1 MQINGAHLATVFA
14 PKPVEL
20 QEQTRQPVTID
31 AVASFKLG
39 DEPSPQTKVDVQQS
53 AQAEISVNDSQQAR
67 FVRFFSA
74 SDEASS
80 PTQREPSGPKPLPQ
94 GVQQY
99 LQIADLQNPSE
110 KSVLDEIV

>member
-14 PKPVEL
+14 PKPVAL

-39 DEPSPQTKVDVQQS
+39 DEPSPQAKVDAQS

-74 SDEASS
+74 SDEVSS
-80 PTQREPSGPKPLPQ
+80 PTQSDASGPKPLPQ

-99 LQIADLQNPSE
+99 LQIAELQNQSE
-110 KSVLDEIV
+110 QSVLDEIV